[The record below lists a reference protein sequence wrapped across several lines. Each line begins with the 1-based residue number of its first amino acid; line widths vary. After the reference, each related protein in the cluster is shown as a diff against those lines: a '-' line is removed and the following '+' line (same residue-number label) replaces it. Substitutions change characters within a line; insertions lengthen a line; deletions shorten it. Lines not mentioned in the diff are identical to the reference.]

1 MQNAKDTFYVVL
13 CDRIAALNPQRTIV
27 VRGVARPG
35 VVVAEN
41 ELVSAVELPDIFRL
55 QWTELRVDA
64 NGPMPLVAMRCEIRY
79 CSDGSAMNGG
89 MDRGHVL
96 AGMDAELASAL
107 GTAPQYATK
116 MNYLATAQGGAA
128 TAMATN
134 IFWGDVVFSNLT
146 TENERLGR
154 VATVEIFSYQEA
166 GEL

>member
-55 QWTELRVDA
+55 QWTALCVDA

-79 CSDGSAMNGG
+79 CTDGIVMNGG
-89 MDRGHVL
+89 MDRGRLL

-107 GTAPQYATK
+107 RANPQCATK
-116 MNYLATAQGGAA
+116 MNYAATAQGGTA

-134 IFWGDVVFSNLT
+134 IFWGDVVFSNVT
-146 TENERLGR
+146 TENERLER
-154 VATVEIFSYQEA
+154 VAAVEVFSYQEA